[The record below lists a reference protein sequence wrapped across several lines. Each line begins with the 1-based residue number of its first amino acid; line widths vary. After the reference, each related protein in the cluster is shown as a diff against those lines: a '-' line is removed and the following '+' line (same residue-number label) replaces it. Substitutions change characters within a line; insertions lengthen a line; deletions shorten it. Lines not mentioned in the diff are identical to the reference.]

1 MEADSTKTCAIYS
14 SLMSAYFDQ
23 KKIKEGLDLLDEKA
37 VKGCKCTYSDYFL
50 GMYYANAV
58 TRQYDRSVKYADEY
72 IKIVPN
78 GADGYYFKGL
88 SQSQTDSI
96 EPYKW
101 LAKETYEKLMQI
113 YEAKPD
119 DARAKGYVDTAYSYM
134 GIYYGAQQDLVK
146 AREFFQKAL
155 AVNAANRTAL
165 NGIQQLDA
173 AGSGGK

>member
-1 MEADSTKTCAIYS
+1 
-14 SLMSAYFDQ
+14 MSAYFDQ
-23 KKIKEGLDLLDEKA
+23 KKIKEGLALLDEKA
-37 VKGCKCTYSDYFL
+37 AKGCKCTYSDYFL
-50 GMYYANAV
+50 GMYYSNAV

-101 LAKETYEKLMQI
+101 LAKETYEKLIQI

-134 GIYYGAQQDLVK
+134 GVYYGAQQDLVK